1 MFGEVTPEDAH
12 SPTDNALLPQNST
25 KSIAWWRRVQR
36 ADSFIAKVSDKEREF
51 EIETIRGKWG
61 RIYSPETLRP
71 QGKGAEPD
79 CRHCR
84 SLTACQK
91 G

>member
-1 MFGEVTPEDAH
+1 MEID

-61 RIYSPETLRP
+61 RIYSPETSDPKAKARNP
-71 QGKGAEPD
+71 IVAIVD
-79 CRHCR
+79 R
-84 SLTACQK
+84 
-91 G
+91 